1 MHGYEGYFL
10 IIIFFCLAFN
20 TMSRETN
27 RINKLSVMAKELQKK
42 FRRLTIIVRR
52 SLKDEDLEDL
62 KLLLCTLLA
71 GISDD
76 TIPGLGP
83 VQNEIQRI
91 SSIQS
96 LFHYLIRRKYMSY
109 FNYELLCEFANAV
122 ITDQTVH
129 AEIKKY
135 EKFYHMFIEEPTFAD
150 LMEVFRKN
158 PDLNPNTIIGLP
170 TIVVTLACESRELKY
185 NHWQVEGWGKY
196 VKSKLVLL
204 NGMFTNSI
212 TLVYAIF
219 PTDLWQVVNDLQNP
233 KAQEYFQ
240 EIGATIEIPEAT
252 QEVIKLFSE
261 VSLYKSY

>member
-1 MHGYEGYFL
+1 MYAWMMNL
-10 IIIFFCLAFN
+10 IITFCFCIAYN

-52 SLKDEDLEDL
+52 SLKDEDLEEL

-76 TIPGLGP
+76 TIPSLVP
-83 VQNEIQRI
+83 VQNEIERI

-96 LFHYLIRRKYMSY
+96 LFYYLIRRKYMSY
-109 FNYELLCEFANAV
+109 FNYELLCEFADLV
-122 ITDQTVH
+122 IETQTVH
-129 AEIKKY
+129 TEIKKY
-135 EKFYHMFIEEPTFAD
+135 ETFYHMFIEEPTFAE

-158 PDLNPNTIIGLP
+158 PYLNPNTFVGLP
-170 TIVVTLACESRELKY
+170 TITVTLACESRELKY
-185 NHWQVEGWGKY
+185 KHWQVEGWGKY

-252 QEVIKLFSE
+252 HEVIKLFSE
-261 VSLYKSY
+261 VSLYKS

>member
-1 MHGYEGYFL
+1 MLEVIFMYYYRD
-10 IIIFFCLAFN
+10 FFCIAFN
-20 TMSRETN
+20 AISRETH

-42 FRRLTIIVRR
+42 FLRLTLMVRR
-52 SLKDEDLEDL
+52 HLKDEHLEDL

-76 TIPGLGP
+76 TIPSLVP

-96 LFHYLIRRKYMSY
+96 LFHYLVQRKYMSY
-109 FNYELLCEFANAV
+109 FNYELLCEFANLV
-122 ITDQTVH
+122 IENQTVH
-129 AEIKKY
+129 TEIKKY

-150 LMEVFRKN
+150 LIEVFRKN
-158 PDLNPNTIIGLP
+158 PDLNPNTFVGLP
-170 TIVVTLACESRELKY
+170 TITVTLACESRELKY
-185 NHWQVEGWGKY
+185 KHWQVEGWGKY

-204 NGMFTNSI
+204 DAMFTNSI
-212 TLVYAIF
+212 TLIYAIF

-233 KAQEYFQ
+233 KTQEYFQ

-252 QEVIKLFSE
+252 QEVIKLFSQ
-261 VSLYKSY
+261 VSLYKS